1 MSSASQIAA
10 NQANAQLSTGP
21 TSIEGK
27 AKSSRNAL
35 KTGLTG
41 HTVLLPGDDA
51 ELYEAKLL
59 HCLEAFSPVGEK
71 ETALVQAIAD
81 TEWRLARIPGLE
93 YGIYA
98 LARVEFADK
107 FNDQPAELRPGFI
120 QAHTYLAYHRQLNN
134 LSIQE
139 SRLNRQL
146 QKITNELAALKH
158 QRQQQ
163 EQATDQAHRSRP
175 PLHRFQP
182 SQEALQ
188 PQRIWVRIFNGP
200 DRSPC
205 QANRTAREGFLRRVT
220 LIEPSLSRF
229 VPLNGSRIVGFAP

>member
-1 MSSASQIAA
+1 MSSQAQIAA
-10 NQANAQLSTGP
+10 NQANAQLSTGAK
-21 TSIEGK
+21 TEEGR
-27 AKSSRNAL
+27 AKSSLNAL

-59 HCLEAFSPVGEK
+59 HHVEAFNPVNEK
-71 ETALVQAIAD
+71 ETSLVQALAD

-98 LARVEFADK
+98 LARIEFADK

-120 QAHTYLAYHRQLNN
+120 QAHTYLAYHKQLNN

-146 QKITNELAALKH
+146 VKITNDLAALQH

-163 EQATDQAHRSRP
+163 EQREEQAK
-175 PLHRFQP
+175 LT
-182 SQEALQ
+182 EAARQ
-188 PQRIWVRIFNGP
+188 YIAANKAKKPFNYK
-200 DRSPC
+200 
-205 QANRTAREGFLRRVT
+205 EFGFFRKFKSDHAV
-220 LIEPSLSRF
+220 SVS
-229 VPLNGSRIVGFAP
+229 

>member
-1 MSSASQIAA
+1 MSSQAQVTA

-21 TSIEGK
+21 TSAEGK

-41 HTVLLPGDDA
+41 HTILLPGDDA
-51 ELYEAKLL
+51 EIYEAKLL
-59 HCLEAFSPVGEK
+59 QCVEAFSPVGEN

-81 TEWRLARIPGLE
+81 TEWRIARIPGLE

-98 LARVEFADK
+98 LARIEFADK

-120 QAHTYLAYHRQLNN
+120 QAHTYLAYHKQLNN

-146 QKITNELAALKH
+146 VKIKNDLAALTH

-163 EQATDQAHRSRP
+163 EQANLTEAARQYLAANKAKKPFNHKEFGFEFSMDQIDRHAKVIQQREE
-175 PLHRFQP
+175 RFP
-182 SQEALQ
+182 A
-188 PQRIWVRIFNGP
+188 
-200 DRSPC
+200 
-205 QANRTAREGFLRRVT
+205 A
-220 LIEPSLSRF
+220 
-229 VPLNGSRIVGFAP
+229 

>member
-1 MSSASQIAA
+1 MSSQAQIIA
-10 NQANAQLSTGP
+10 NQANAQLSTGAK
-21 TSIEGK
+21 TSEGR
-27 AKSSRNAL
+27 AKSSMNAL

-51 ELYEAKLL
+51 ELYQAKLQ
-59 HCLEAFSPVGEK
+59 HCVEAFNPVGEK

-81 TEWRLARIPGLE
+81 TEWRIARIPGLE

-98 LARVEFADK
+98 LARIEFADK
-107 FNDQPAELRPGFI
+107 FNDEPAELRPGLI

-146 QKITNELAALKH
+146 QKITAELAALKH

-163 EQATDQAHRSRP
+163 Q
-175 PLHRFQP
+175 
-182 SQEALQ
+182 
-188 PQRIWVRIFNGP
+188 
-200 DRSPC
+200 
-205 QANRTAREGFLRRVT
+205 QANLTQAARQYIAANKAKKPFNYKEFGFEFSMDQIDRHAK
-220 LIEPSLSRF
+220 LIEQREK
-229 VPLNGSRIVGFAP
+229 GFSAA

>member
-1 MSSASQIAA
+1 MSSQAQIAA

-21 TSIEGK
+21 TSAEGK

-59 HCLEAFSPVGEK
+59 QCVEAFNPVGEK

-81 TEWRLARIPGLE
+81 TEWRIARIPGLE

-98 LARVEFADK
+98 LARIEFADK

-120 QAHTYLAYHRQLNN
+120 QAHTYLGYHKQVNN

-139 SRLNRQL
+139 SRLHRQL
-146 QKITNELAALKH
+146 VKTTNDLAARQH

-163 EQATDQAHRSRP
+163 EQQQQRAKLTEAARQYIAANNARKPFNHKEFGFDFSMDQ
-175 PLHRFQP
+175 
-182 SQEALQ
+182 
-188 PQRIWVRIFNGP
+188 I
-200 DRSPC
+200 DRH
-205 QANRTAREGFLRRVT
+205 AK
-220 LIEPSLSRF
+220 LIQQNEKDSS
-229 VPLNGSRIVGFAP
+229 AA

>member
-1 MSSASQIAA
+1 MPRERRCASVFQKFTRRNLSEMSSQAQIAA
-10 NQANAQLSTGP
+10 NQANAQFSTGAN
-21 TSIEGK
+21 TTEGK
-27 AKSSRNAL
+27 AKSSMNAL

-51 ELYEAKLL
+51 ELYQAKLL
-59 HCLEAFSPVGEK
+59 HCVGAFNPVGEK

-98 LARVEFADK
+98 LARIEFADK

-146 QKITNELAALKH
+146 AKINNDLAALKR

-163 EQATDQAHRSRP
+163 QQAKLTEAARQYIAANQARKPFNHKEFGFEFSMDQ
-175 PLHRFQP
+175 
-182 SQEALQ
+182 
-188 PQRIWVRIFNGP
+188 I
-200 DRSPC
+200 DRH
-205 QANRTAREGFLRRVT
+205 AKL
-220 LIEPSLSRF
+220 
-229 VPLNGSRIVGFAP
+229 

>member
-35 KTGLTG
+35 KTGLT
-41 HTVLLPGDDA
+41 VLLPGDDA
-51 ELYEAKLL
+51 ELYQAKLL
-59 HCLEAFSPVGEK
+59 HHSEALNPVGEK

-81 TEWRLARIPGLE
+81 TEWRIARIPGLE

-98 LARVEFADK
+98 LARIEFASK
-107 FNDQPAELRPGFI
+107 FDDQPAEHRPGLIHAYTFI
-120 QAHTYLAYHRQLNN
+120 AYHKQLNN

-139 SRLNRQL
+139 SRLNNQL
-146 QKITNELAALKH
+146 VKIVAQLRGLQS

-163 EQATDQAHRSRP
+163 QQAKLAQAARHYIAANQARKPFNHKEFGFDFSMDQ
-175 PLHRFQP
+175 
-182 SQEALQ
+182 
-188 PQRIWVRIFNGP
+188 I
-200 DRSPC
+200 DRH
-205 QANRTAREGFLRRVT
+205 ARQIQQSERGF
-220 LIEPSLSRF
+220 S
-229 VPLNGSRIVGFAP
+229 AA

>member
-1 MSSASQIAA
+1 MSSAFQIIA
-10 NQANAQLSTGP
+10 NKANAELSTGP
-21 TSIEGK
+21 TSTEGK

-59 HCLEAFSPVGEK
+59 HFVEALNPVGEK
-71 ETALVQAIAD
+71 ETALVQALAD
-81 TEWRLARIPGLE
+81 TEWRIARIPGLE

-98 LARVEFADK
+98 LARIEFADK
-107 FNDQPAELRPGFI
+107 FNDQPSELRPGLI
-120 QAHTYLAYHRQLNN
+120 QSFTYLAYHRQLNN

-146 QKITNELAALKH
+146 EKIAKELAALQR

-163 EQATDQAHRSRP
+163 EQQ
-175 PLHRFQP
+175 Q
-182 SQEALQ
+182 Q
-188 PQRIWVRIFNGP
+188 
-200 DRSPC
+200 
-205 QANRTAREGFLRRVT
+205 QANLTEAARHYIAANKAKKPFNHKEFGFEFSMDQIDRHAKLIQQRDEG
-220 LIEPSLSRF
+220 SS
-229 VPLNGSRIVGFAP
+229 AA

>member
-1 MSSASQIAA
+1 MSSASQITA

-27 AKSSRNAL
+27 AISSRNAL

-59 HCLEAFSPVGEK
+59 HCVEAFNPTGEK

-98 LARVEFADK
+98 LARIEFADK
-107 FNDQPAELRPGFI
+107 FNDQPAELRPGLI
-120 QAHTYLAYHRQLNN
+120 GAHTYLAYHKQLNN

-139 SRLNRQL
+139 SRLNRQRL
-146 QKITNELAALKH
+146 KLNNDLTALKR

-163 EQATDQAHRSRP
+163 EQAKLTEAARHYIAANKAKKPFNHKEFGFEFSMDQIDRHAK
-175 PLHRFQP
+175 LIQ
-182 SQEALQ
+182 
-188 PQRIWVRIFNGP
+188 QRE
-200 DRSPC
+200 
-205 QANRTAREGFLRRVT
+205 EGC
-220 LIEPSLSRF
+220 P
-229 VPLNGSRIVGFAP
+229 AA

>member
-59 HCLEAFSPVGEK
+59 RCVEEFNPVGEK

-81 TEWRLARIPGLE
+81 TEWRIARIPGLE

-98 LARVEFADK
+98 LARIEFADK

-146 QKITNELAALKH
+146 EKITNELAALKH

-163 EQATDQAHRSRP
+163 EQAKLTEAARQYIAANQAKKPFNHKEFGFEFSMDQIDRHAK
-175 PLHRFQP
+175 LI
-182 SQEALQ
+182 A
-188 PQRIWVRIFNGP
+188 QREKGF
-200 DRSPC
+200 
-205 QANRTAREGFLRRVT
+205 TA
-220 LIEPSLSRF
+220 
-229 VPLNGSRIVGFAP
+229 A